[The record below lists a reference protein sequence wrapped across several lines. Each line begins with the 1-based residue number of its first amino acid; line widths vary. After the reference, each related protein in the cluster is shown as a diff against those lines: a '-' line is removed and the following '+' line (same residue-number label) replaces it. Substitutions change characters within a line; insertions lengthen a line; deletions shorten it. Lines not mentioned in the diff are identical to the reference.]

1 MTESRL
7 WRALALAWLIVLL
20 GCAGWLAS
28 QHRQLA
34 NRLDTDLFA
43 LLPKNERDPVA
54 ERAMASLAQASERQL
69 VLLVGS
75 ADRDAAARAA
85 DTLAGSLKALPVAPQ
100 TQALDLDT
108 LRDFYAPYRGVLFT
122 PADAAALAQGR
133 SAWQARALQ
142 QAYATVSTSGL
153 AWRDDPFGTFGRWL
167 QGFGDLTRVRP
178 EGGRLWVDFEERHYV
193 VLMYTLA
200 DSAFS
205 LSAQKTVADGLDHA
219 ITGLKAG
226 SPDVSVLRAG
236 VVLHAAKA
244 AQRAEHEMST
254 IGIGSLAGILLLVL
268 LTFRG
273 WRALPLVALSI
284 ATGMT
289 IALALTFALYGRV
302 HMLTLVFGTSLIG
315 VAVDYS
321 LLLHSTSLGASVAAG
336 KRLETLLPSLL
347 VATLFTALAYLCL
360 ALTPFPG
367 LAQMAVFAA
376 TGIASAWLS
385 ELFWYP
391 RLAPARLEPGVLGGP
406 LLKLLARWPRLGLR
420 GGLVVL
426 VVAAPLIV
434 TGLLKLD
441 ASDDVRS
448 LVSTDATLM
457 REQIAI
463 GQRLGLPSPAQ
474 LFIVSGPDAQ
484 TVLERERTLT
494 RELDGFVA
502 RGAIAGYQSVS
513 RWLPPVSEQRAQQAG
528 AAVLRDPA
536 LLHSLAD
543 DIGLDDAWVRAQ
555 SAATPLLEPDVW
567 LASPASLPARHLWL
581 GNTGHGYA
589 SVVMLTGLAGA
600 ANTAALSK
608 VDLPGVRWIDKPA
621 EISAVLDRYRD
632 RLALVLLAAYVV
644 TAALLWRRYR
654 RDTWRVLA
662 PSLIASIATLAI
674 FGWLG
679 IPLQLLTVLTLLLL
693 LGMGIDYGI
702 FVNEHPG
709 EVRMVLAISLAA
721 CCTLLSFGLLAFSH
735 TPALAT
741 FGTATLSGV
750 GLAWLTAP
758 LLRRPA
764 LPQPLFQ
771 TAPQPDHSSS
781 DQAS

>member
-1 MTESRL
+1 MTETRL
-7 WRALALAWLIVLL
+7 WRALALGWLIVLL

-75 ADRDAAARAA
+75 AGRETAAEAAGTLAAALRP
-85 DTLAGSLKALPVAPQ
+85 LPIRPQ
-100 TQALDLDT
+100 TQALDLDA
-108 LRDFYAPYRGVLFT
+108 LRDFYAPYRMVT
-122 PADAAALAQGR
+122 PADAAALAQGPA
-133 SAWQARALQ
+133 AWQARALQ

-167 QGFGDLTRVRP
+167 QGLGELTRVRP
-178 EGGRLWVDFEERHYV
+178 DGGRLRVDADGRHYT
-193 VLMYTLA
+193 VLMYTLN

-205 LSAQKTVADGLDHA
+205 LSAQKTVADGLDRA
-219 ITGLKAG
+219 IAGLKAA

-244 AQRAEHEMST
+244 AQQAEREMST
-254 IGIGSLAGILLLVL
+254 IGAGSLLGILLLVL

-321 LLLHSTSLGASVAAG
+321 LLLHSTSLGAAVGAG
-336 KRLETLLPSLL
+336 KRLERLLPSLL
-347 VATLFTALAYLCL
+347 IATLFTALAYLCL

-391 RLAPARLEPGVLGGP
+391 RLAPSKLEPGVLGAP
-406 LLKLLARWPRLGLR
+406 LLRWLARWPRLGRR
-420 GGLVVL
+420 GALIAL
-426 VVAAPLIV
+426 AVAAPVIV
-434 TGLLKLD
+434 AGLLKLD

-457 REQIAI
+457 KEQIATA
-463 GQRLGLPSPAQ
+463 RLLGLPSPAQ

-484 TVLERERTLT
+484 TVLERERALT
-494 RELDGFVA
+494 RALDGFVA
-502 RGAIAGYQSVS
+502 GGAIAGYQSVS
-513 RWLPPVSEQRAQQAG
+513 RWLPPLSEQRALQTR

-536 LLHSLAD
+536 LLRSLAD
-543 DIGLDDAWVRAQ
+543 DIGVDDDWIKQ
-555 SAATPLLEPDVW
+555 QAAPAPLLTPETW
-567 LASPASLPARHLWL
+567 LASKASLPARHLWL
-581 GNTGHGYA
+581 GDTGHGYA
-589 SVVMLTGLAGA
+589 SIVMLTGLAGA
-600 ANTAALSK
+600 TNAAALAK
-608 VDLPGVRWIDKPA
+608 VSLPGVRWVDKPA

-632 RLALVLLAAYVV
+632 RLAAVLAAAYIV

-750 GLAWLTAP
+750 GLAWLIAP
-758 LLRRPA
+758 LLRRPSP
-764 LPQPLFQ
+764 PQPLFQ
-771 TAPQPDHSSS
+771 PDH
-781 DQAS
+781 AS

>member
-1 MTESRL
+1 MTETRL
-7 WRALALAWLIVLL
+7 WRVLALGWLIVLL
-20 GCAGWLAS
+20 ACAGWLAS
-28 QHRQLA
+28 QHRQLG

-54 ERAMASLAQASERQL
+54 ERAMASLSAASERQL

-75 ADRDAAARAA
+75 ADRDTAAQAA
-85 DTLAGSLKALPVAPQ
+85 DTLAGSLHALPVKPQ
-100 TQALDLDT
+100 TQALDLDA
-108 LRDFYAPYRGVLFT
+108 LRDFYAPYRNALLS
-122 PADAAALAQGR
+122 PADTAALGQGAD
-133 SAWQARALQ
+133 AWQARALQ

-153 AWRDDPFGTFGRWL
+153 AWRDDPFGTFGHWL
-167 QGFGDLTRVRP
+167 TSFGDLTRVRP
-178 EGGRLWVDFEERHYV
+178 DGGRLWVDADGRHYV
-193 VLMYTLA
+193 VLMYTLN

-205 LSAQKTVADGLDHA
+205 LSAQKTVANGLDGA
-219 ITGLKAG
+219 IAALKAG

-244 AQRAEHEMST
+244 AQQAEREMST
-254 IGIGSLAGILLLVL
+254 IGIGSLIGILLLVL

-289 IALALTFALYGRV
+289 IALAITFALYGRV

-321 LLLHSTSLGASVAAG
+321 LLLHSTSLGATVGAG
-336 KRLETLLPSLL
+336 QRLEKLLPSLL

-391 RLAPARLEPGVLGGP
+391 RLAPSRLEPGLIGGP
-406 LLKLLARWPRLGLR
+406 LLRWLARWPRLGVR
-420 GGLVVL
+420 GGVL
-426 VVAAPLIV
+426 ALLIAAPLIV
-434 TGLLKLD
+434 TGLIKLD

-457 REQIAI
+457 REQIEI
-463 GQRLGLPSPAQ
+463 SKLLGLPSPAQ
-474 LFIVSGPDAQ
+474 LYIVTGPDAQ
-484 TVLERERTLT
+484 AVLEREHALT
-494 RELDGFVA
+494 RQLDGFVA
-502 RGAIAGYQSVS
+502 KGALAGYQSVG
-513 RWLPPVSEQRAQQAG
+513 RWLPSLAQQRALQAN
-528 AAVLRDPA
+528 AAVLRDPK
-536 LLHSLAD
+536 LLRSLAEQ
-543 DIGLDDAWVRAQ
+543 IGLDDAWVARQ
-555 SAATPLLEPDVW
+555 AASTPLLTPEAW
-567 LASPASLPARHLWL
+567 LASAASLPARHLWL
-581 GNTGHGYA
+581 GDTGHGYA

-600 ANTAALSK
+600 ANAEALSRIT
-608 VDLPGVRWIDKPA
+608 LPGVRWVDKPA

-632 RLALVLLAAYVV
+632 RLALVLLGAYVV
-644 TAALLWRRYR
+644 TALLLWRRYR

-709 EVRMVLAISLAA
+709 EVRIVLAISLAA

-750 GLAWLTAP
+750 GLAWLIAP

-764 LPQPLFQ
+764 PLQPLFQ
-771 TAPQPDHSSS
+771 P
-781 DQAS
+781 DQAP